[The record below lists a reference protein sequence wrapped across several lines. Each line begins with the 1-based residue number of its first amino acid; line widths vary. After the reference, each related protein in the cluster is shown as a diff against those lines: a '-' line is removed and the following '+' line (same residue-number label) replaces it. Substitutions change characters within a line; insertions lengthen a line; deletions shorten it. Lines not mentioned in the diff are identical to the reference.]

1 VQPERTSGKAYLRF
15 FAMIATSMVVMHVL
29 MYVNSADV
37 LGHAR
42 ISEMRILMTV
52 MMGASMTVVMLAYM
66 LHMYTRTLANVAI
79 FVGAVVV
86 FAMAVFLIRSQV
98 TVTDADYMQ
107 GMIPH
112 HSIAI
117 LTSENARIEDVRV
130 RALADAIID
139 AQERE
144 IREMEWLID
153 DIRANGVATT
163 EAEAEARPVPVY

>member
-1 VQPERTSGKAYLRF
+1 MQPERTGGQAYLRF
-15 FAMIATSMVVMHVL
+15 FAMIVTSMVVMHLL
-29 MYVNSADV
+29 MYVNSADI

-52 MMGASMTVVMLAYM
+52 IMGASMTVIMLAYM
-66 LHMYTRTLANVAI
+66 HRMYTRTWVNVAI
-79 FVGAVVV
+79 FAGAVVV
-86 FAMAVFLIRSQV
+86 FAVAVFLVRTQV
-98 TVTDADYMQ
+98 TVTDVDYMQ

-117 LTSENARIEDVRV
+117 LASENAQIEDVRV
-130 RALADAIID
+130 RELADAIID

-144 IREMEWLID
+144 ISEMEWLIE
-153 DIRANGVATT
+153 DIRENGVAAT

>member
-86 FAMAVFLIRSQV
+86 FAMAVFLIRSQM
-98 TVTDADYMQ
+98 TVTDTDYMR

-144 IREMEWLID
+144 IREMEWLIE
-153 DIRANGVATT
+153 DIRANGAATT

>member
-1 VQPERTSGKAYLRF
+1 MQSERTRGTAYLRF
-15 FAMIATSMVVMHVL
+15 FAMIATSMVVMHLL
-29 MYVNSADV
+29 MYVNSADI

-66 LHMYTRTLANVAI
+66 LRMYTRTAVNVAI
-79 FVGAVVV
+79 FAGAVVV
-86 FAMAVFLIRSQV
+86 FAVSVFLIRSQV
-98 TVTDADYMQ
+98 TVTDTDYMQ

-117 LTSENARIEDVRV
+117 ITSENAQIEDVRV

-153 DIRANGVATT
+153 DIRAHGLATT

>member
-1 VQPERTSGKAYLRF
+1 MQSERTGREAYLRF

-29 MYVNSADV
+29 MYVNSADI

-66 LHMYTRTLANVAI
+66 LRVYTRTRVNVAI
-79 FVGAVVV
+79 FAGAVVV
-86 FAMAVFLIRSQV
+86 FAVAVFLIRSQV
-98 TVTDADYMQ
+98 TVTDVDYMQ

-117 LTSENARIEDVRV
+117 LTSENAQIEDVRV
-130 RALADAIID
+130 RELADAIID

-144 IREMEWLID
+144 IREMDWLIE
-153 DIRANGVATT
+153 DIRDNGAAIT
-163 EAEAEARPVPVY
+163 EAEAETRPVPVY